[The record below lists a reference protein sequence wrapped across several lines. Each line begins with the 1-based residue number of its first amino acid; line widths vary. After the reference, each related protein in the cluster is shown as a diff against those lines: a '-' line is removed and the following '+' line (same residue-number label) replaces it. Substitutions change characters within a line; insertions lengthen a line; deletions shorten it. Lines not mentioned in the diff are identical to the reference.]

1 MPKTGARNLL
11 GKGKGYLNGAG
22 SQYRFIAFLLL
33 ILVVYTFLLK
43 IFQKLAEIV
52 QLPVFLP
59 VALVTLLVFVGVM
72 GTYYSHKFVGPMAR
86 IRETIEH
93 MANGDMH
100 MAPRL
105 RDSDDPMMKDLVA
118 SISRLCEYNRNAQA
132 LVQDAA
138 RDLMADIAVLRDKL
152 HANADQAEIQKQF
165 DEIRKKQDLLDKA
178 IRSHGKALHGNG

>member
-1 MPKTGARNLL
+1 MPKTGARNML
-11 GKGKGYLNGAG
+11 GKGKGYLNAAG
-22 SQYRFIAFLLL
+22 SQYRFIAFLLF

-72 GTYYSHKFVGPMAR
+72 GTFYSHKFVGPMAR

-93 MANGDMH
+93 MANGEMH

-105 RDSDDPMMKDLVA
+105 RESDDPMLKDLVA
-118 SISRLCEYNRNAQA
+118 SISRLCENNRNAHA
-132 LVQDAA
+132 LVREAA
-138 RDLMADIAVLRDKL
+138 RELMADIAVLGEKIR
-152 HANADQAEIQKQF
+152 NNSTQADIQKQF

-178 IRSHGKALHGNG
+178 IAAHGKAHANG